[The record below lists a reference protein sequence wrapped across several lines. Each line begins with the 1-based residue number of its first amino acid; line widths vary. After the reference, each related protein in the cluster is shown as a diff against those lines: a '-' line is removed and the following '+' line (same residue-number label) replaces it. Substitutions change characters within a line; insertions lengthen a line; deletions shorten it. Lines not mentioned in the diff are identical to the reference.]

1 MKRRNFLKLGAAVSA
16 LPLIPSSM
24 LAADKLTALKK
35 NGEIL
40 TAARWGIL
48 KASVKNGKIVK
59 SAPWKITSKIPNT
72 LQNTM
77 ADLVYN
83 TRIKAPMVRK
93 SYLADPDNPKP
104 ELRGLDE
111 WVEVKYEDAIKLV
124 ARELKKTRE
133 QKGAS
138 SVFAGSYGWQSTGNV
153 HVSRTLLHRF
163 MNLTGGFTGVTGDYS
178 TGAAQVIMP
187 HVTGSNQVYEQQTS
201 WPVVLESSK
210 IVVFWGLNPI
220 STLRVA
226 WTSSDEQGFK
236 YFEQL
241 KNSDKEI
248 IIIDP
253 IKTVSGKYFEGK
265 ARWIT
270 PRPNTDVAMM
280 LGMAQ
285 YLYSQGK
292 YDKEFLQNYTVGFE
306 KFVPYLTGQS
316 DGVAKTPEWASEIC
330 DISADVI
337 KELAIK
343 FYENR
348 TMIMAGWGIQRAH
361 HGEQAHWMIVTLCA
375 MLGQIG
381 LAGGGFGFSYHYAN
395 GGAPTCAGGVIG
407 GMNAASVGVVKDGK
421 FLGLAQDQ
429 KQGGEAA
436 QAWLVNT
443 AKVAFPLARIADA
456 LLNPGKT
463 IDANGAKIT
472 YPKIDFIYWV
482 GGNPI
487 VHHQDTNTN
496 IKAWR
501 KPRTIVVNEIYWTP
515 TAKMADI
522 VFPTTTQ
529 YERNDI
535 TMSGDYSNMHI
546 IPMKQVVA
554 KQHGAKDDY
563 QIFTDLCKAYA
574 DGLAEV
580 YTDGGKTEMDWI
592 KEFYEGA
599 ASAVNA
605 NTALGIQMPSFE
617 QWWEK
622 NEPTEFY
629 ETPENAAYV
638 TFEDFRNDPVL
649 EALGTP
655 SGLIEIY
662 SDTIAAM
669 NYKDC
674 GAHPMW
680 FEPVEWL
687 GMKDKPAK
695 FHLLSIHPYDRL
707 HSQQS
712 NTSNR
717 KRYAVADREPVLIN
731 TEDAKELGIKQGD
744 LVRVYNARGEILAGA
759 NVSDDIMRGVVQIFE
774 GAWYDPNAEGLCK
787 NGNPNVLTIELP
799 TSELA
804 NGNISHTALVNIELY
819 KHKAGEDIKLTAFMP
834 PKGAK

>member
-1 MKRRNFLKLGAAVSA
+1 LE
-16 LPLIPSSM
+16 
-24 LAADKLTALKK
+24 KK
-35 NGEIL
+35 G
-40 TAARWGIL
+40 
-48 KASVKNGKIVK
+48 
-59 SAPWKITSKIPNT
+59 PN
-72 LQNTM
+72 
-77 ADLVYN
+77 
-83 TRIKAPMVRK
+83 
-93 SYLADPDNPKP
+93 KP
-104 ELRGLDE
+104 ELRGEEEFVRVSWDTALDLAAKALKE
-111 WVEVKYEDAIKLV
+111 NFDKYGSESIYGECYWWGGSGKVSWGRATTRRMLTILGGFVSED
-124 ARELKKTRE
+124 
-133 QKGAS
+133 GNY
-138 SVFAGSYGWQSTGNV
+138 SYGAG
-153 HVSRTLLHRF
+153 H
-163 MNLTGGFTGVTGDYS
+163 
-178 TGAAQVIMP
+178 VIMP
-187 HVTGSNQVYEQQTS
+187 HVIG
-201 WPVVLESSK
+201 VVEPNEAPTKWEAILRSAK
-210 IVVFWGLNPI
+210 TIVFWGSNPLTTNEI
-220 STLRVA
+220 GIGVPTHEGYDIYA
-226 WTSSDEQGFK
+226 K
-236 YFEQL
+236 L
-241 KNSDKEI
+241 KETNANGEKKIYAVDTYKNDTIRYLNSDFI
-248 IIIDP
+248 GVVP
-253 IKTVSGKYFEGK
+253 G
-265 ARWIT
+265 
-270 PRPNTDVAMM
+270 TDTAMM
-280 LGMAQ
+280 IGMCH
-285 YLYSQGK
+285 YLYENNL
-292 YDKEFLQNYTVGFE
+292 YDEAFIKKYTVGFN
-306 KFVPYLTGQS
+306 KFKDYFL
-316 DGVAKTPEWASEIC
+316 GVNDNVVKNLDWASKIC
-330 DISADVI
+330 GVSAKKLEELCVSLAKNESLIISGFA
-337 KELAIK
+337 
-343 FYENR
+343 
-348 TMIMAGWGIQRAH
+348 IQRQD
-361 HGEQAHWMIVTLCA
+361 HGEQSYWMLITLA
-375 MLGQIG
+375 SMLGHIG
-381 LAGGGFGFSYHYAN
+381 KEGCGFMTCDQGHTTSTDRFK
-395 GGAPTCAGGVIG
+395 APVLKGLSSIPSEKYTTEDSPWVKNKGYVIP
-407 GMNAASVGVVKDGK
+407 NS
-421 FLGLAQDQ
+421 
-429 KQGGEAA
+429 
-436 QAWLVNT
+436 
-443 AKVAFPLARIADA
+443 RIIDA

-463 IDANGAKIT
+463 IDANGEKIT
-472 YPKIDFIYWV
+472 YPQIDFIYWV

-522 VFPTTTQ
+522 VFPTTTE

-629 ETPENAAYV
+629 ETPESAAYV
-638 TFEDFRNDPVL
+638 SFEDFRNDPVL

-695 FHLLSIHPYDRL
+695 FHLLSLHPLDRL

-744 LVRVYNARGEILAGA
+744 LVRVFNARGEILAGA
-759 NVSDDIMRGVVQIFE
+759 NVSGDIMRGVVQIFE

-787 NGNPNVLTIELP
+787 NGNPNVLTIDLP

>member
-1 MKRRNFLKLGAAVSA
+1 MKRRNFLKLGATLSA

-133 QKGAS
+133 QKGAD

-201 WPVVLESSK
+201 WPVVLENSK
-210 IVVFWGLNPI
+210 VVVFWGLNPI

-265 ARWIT
+265 ARWIA

-285 YLYSQGK
+285 HLYSQGK

-330 DISADVI
+330 GISANVI

-522 VFPTTTQ
+522 VFPTTTE

-629 ETPENAAYV
+629 ETPESAAYV
-638 TFEDFRNDPVL
+638 SFEDFRNDPIL

-687 GMKDKPAK
+687 GMKEKPAK
-695 FHLLSIHPYDRL
+695 FHLLSLHPLDRL

-787 NGNPNVLTIELP
+787 NGNPNVLTIDLP

-804 NGNISHTALVNIELY
+804 NGNISYTALVNIELY

>member
-133 QKGAS
+133 QNGAD
-138 SVFAGSYGWQSTGNV
+138 SVFAGSYGWQSTDNV

-163 MNLTGGFTGVTGDYS
+163 MNLSGGFTGVTGDYS

-201 WPVVLESSK
+201 WPVVLENSK
-210 IVVFWGLNPI
+210 VVVFWGLNPI

-265 ARWIT
+265 ARWIA

-285 YLYSQGK
+285 HLYSQGK

-330 DISADVI
+330 GIGADVI

-522 VFPTTTQ
+522 VFPTTTE

-629 ETPENAAYV
+629 ETPESAAYV
-638 TFEDFRNDPVL
+638 SFEDFRNDPVL

-662 SDTIAAM
+662 SDTIEAM

-787 NGNPNVLTIELP
+787 NGNPNVLTIDLP

>member
-163 MNLTGGFTGVTGDYS
+163 MNLSGGFTGVTGDYS

-201 WPVVLESSK
+201 WPVVLENSK
-210 IVVFWGLNPI
+210 VVVFWGLNPI

-253 IKTVSGKYFEGK
+253 IKTVSGKYFEDK
-265 ARWIT
+265 ARWIA

-285 YLYSQGK
+285 HLYSQGK

-330 DISADVI
+330 GIGADVI

-429 KQGGEAA
+429 KQGDEAT

-443 AKVAFPLARIADA
+443 AKVAFPLARIADV

-574 DGLAEV
+574 DGLAEA

-629 ETPENAAYV
+629 ETPESAAYV
-638 TFEDFRNDPVL
+638 SFEDFRNDPVL

-695 FHLLSIHPYDRL
+695 FHLLSLHPYDRL

-759 NVSDDIMRGVVQIFE
+759 NVSDGIMRGVVQIFE

-787 NGNPNVLTIELP
+787 NGNPNVLTIDLP

-804 NGNISHTALVNIELY
+804 NGNIAHTALVNIELY

>member
-133 QKGAS
+133 QKGAD

-201 WPVVLESSK
+201 WPVVLENSK
-210 IVVFWGLNPI
+210 VVVFWGLNPI

-265 ARWIT
+265 AKWIT

-330 DISADVI
+330 GISADVI

-407 GMNAASVGVVKDGK
+407 GMNAASVGIVKDGK

-522 VFPTTTQ
+522 VFPTTTE

-554 KQHGAKDDY
+554 KQHSAKDDY

-629 ETPENAAYV
+629 ETPESAAYV

-717 KRYAVADREPVLIN
+717 KRYAVAGREPVLIN
-731 TEDAKELGIKQGD
+731 TEDAKELGVKQGD

-787 NGNPNVLTIELP
+787 NGNPNVLTIDLP

>member
-133 QKGAS
+133 QKGAD

-163 MNLTGGFTGVTGDYS
+163 MNLSGGFTGVTGDYS

-201 WPVVLESSK
+201 WPVVLENSK
-210 IVVFWGLNPI
+210 VVVFWGLNPI

-265 ARWIT
+265 AKWIA

-285 YLYSQGK
+285 HLYSQGK

-330 DISADVI
+330 GISADVI

-443 AKVAFPLARIADA
+443 AKVAFPLARIADV

-515 TAKMADI
+515 TAKMADV
-522 VFPTTTQ
+522 VFPTTTE

-554 KQHGAKDDY
+554 KQHSAKDDY

-629 ETPENAAYV
+629 ETPESAAYV

-662 SDTIAAM
+662 SDTIEAM

-695 FHLLSIHPYDRL
+695 FHLLSLHPLDRL

-717 KRYAVADREPVLIN
+717 KRYAVAGREPVLIN

-787 NGNPNVLTIELP
+787 NGNPNVLTIDLP

-804 NGNISHTALVNIELY
+804 NGNIAHTALVNIELY
-819 KHKAGEDIKLTAFMP
+819 KHKVGEDIKLTAFMP

>member
-16 LPLIPSSM
+16 LPLISSSM

-201 WPVVLESSK
+201 WPVVLENSK
-210 IVVFWGLNPI
+210 VVVFWGLNPI

-270 PRPNTDVAMM
+270 PHPNTDVAMM

-285 YLYSQGK
+285 HLYSQGK

-330 DISADVI
+330 GISADVI

-472 YPKIDFIYWV
+472 YPQIDFIYWV

-522 VFPTTTQ
+522 VFPTTTE

-554 KQHGAKDDY
+554 KQYGAKDDY

-629 ETPENAAYV
+629 ETPESAAYV

-687 GMKDKPAK
+687 GMKEKPAK
-695 FHLLSIHPYDRL
+695 FHLLSLHPLDRL

-787 NGNPNVLTIELP
+787 NGNPNVLTIDLP

>member
-133 QKGAS
+133 QKGAD

-163 MNLTGGFTGVTGDYS
+163 MNLSGGFTGVTGDYS

-187 HVTGSNQVYEQQTS
+187 YVTGSNQVYEQQTS
-201 WPVVLESSK
+201 WPVVLENSK
-210 IVVFWGLNPI
+210 VVVFWGLNPI

-253 IKTVSGKYFEGK
+253 IKTISGKYFEGK
-265 ARWIT
+265 ARWIA

-285 YLYSQGK
+285 HLYSQGK

-330 DISADVI
+330 GISADVI

-443 AKVAFPLARIADA
+443 AKVAFPLARIADV

-522 VFPTTTQ
+522 VFPTTTE

-622 NEPTEFY
+622 NEPMEFY
-629 ETPENAAYV
+629 ETPESAAYV

-695 FHLLSIHPYDRL
+695 FHLLSLHPYDRL

-787 NGNPNVLTIELP
+787 NGNPNVLTIDLP

-804 NGNISHTALVNIELY
+804 NGNIAHTALVNIELY

>member
-83 TRIKAPMVRK
+83 TRIKAPMMRK

-133 QKGAS
+133 QKGAD

-163 MNLTGGFTGVTGDYS
+163 MNLSGGFTGVTGDYS

-201 WPVVLESSK
+201 WPVVLENSK
-210 IVVFWGLNPI
+210 VVVFWGLNPI

-265 ARWIT
+265 AKWIA

-285 YLYSQGK
+285 HLYSQGK

-306 KFVPYLTGQS
+306 KFVPYLTGQN

-330 DISADVI
+330 GISADVI

-522 VFPTTTQ
+522 VFPTTTE

-605 NTALGIQMPSFE
+605 NTALGIQMSSFE

-695 FHLLSIHPYDRL
+695 FHLLSLHPLDRL

-787 NGNPNVLTIELP
+787 NGNPNVLTIDLP

-804 NGNISHTALVNIELY
+804 NGNISHTALVDIELY

>member
-77 ADLVYN
+77 ADLVCN

-133 QKGAS
+133 QKGAD

-163 MNLTGGFTGVTGDYS
+163 MNLSGGFTGVTGDYS

-201 WPVVLESSK
+201 WPVVLENSK
-210 IVVFWGLNPI
+210 VVVFWGLNPI

-265 ARWIT
+265 AKWIT

-280 LGMAQ
+280 LSMAQ
-285 YLYSQGK
+285 HLYSQGK

-330 DISADVI
+330 GISADVI

-407 GMNAASVGVVKDGK
+407 GMNAASVGIVKDGK

-522 VFPTTTQ
+522 VFPTTTE

-554 KQHGAKDDY
+554 KQYGAKDDY

-629 ETPENAAYV
+629 ETPESAAYV
-638 TFEDFRNDPVL
+638 SFEDFRNDPVL

-695 FHLLSIHPYDRL
+695 FHLLSLHPLDRL

-787 NGNPNVLTIELP
+787 NGNPNVLTIDLP

-804 NGNISHTALVNIELY
+804 NGNISHTALVDIELY

>member
-133 QKGAS
+133 QKGAD

-163 MNLTGGFTGVTGDYS
+163 MNLSGGFTGVTGDYS

-201 WPVVLESSK
+201 WPVVLENSK
-210 IVVFWGLNPI
+210 VVVFWGLNPI

-265 ARWIT
+265 ARWIA

-285 YLYSQGK
+285 HLYSQGK

-330 DISADVI
+330 GIGADVI

-522 VFPTTTQ
+522 VFPTTTE

-629 ETPENAAYV
+629 ETPESAAYV
-638 TFEDFRNDPVL
+638 SFEDFRNDPVL

-662 SDTIAAM
+662 SDTIEAM

-787 NGNPNVLTIELP
+787 NGNPNVLTIDLP

>member
-133 QKGAS
+133 QKGAD

-163 MNLTGGFTGVTGDYS
+163 MNLSGGFTGVTGDYS

-201 WPVVLESSK
+201 WPVVLENSK
-210 IVVFWGLNPI
+210 VVVFWGLNPI

-265 ARWIT
+265 ARWIA

-285 YLYSQGK
+285 HLYSQGK

-330 DISADVI
+330 GISADVI

-496 IKAWR
+496 IKAWC

-522 VFPTTTQ
+522 VFPTTTE

-629 ETPENAAYV
+629 ETPESAACV
-638 TFEDFRNDPVL
+638 SFEDFRNDPVL

-695 FHLLSIHPYDRL
+695 FHLLSLHPYDRL

-787 NGNPNVLTIELP
+787 NGNPNVLTIDLP

-804 NGNISHTALVNIELY
+804 NGNIAHTALVNIELY

>member
-1 MKRRNFLKLGAAVSA
+1 MKRRNFLKLGAAASA

-133 QKGAS
+133 QKGVS

-201 WPVVLESSK
+201 WPVVLENSK
-210 IVVFWGLNPI
+210 VVVFWGLNPI

-265 ARWIT
+265 ARWIA

-285 YLYSQGK
+285 HLYSQGK

-330 DISADVI
+330 GISADVI

-421 FLGLAQDQ
+421 FLGLAQDH

-522 VFPTTTQ
+522 VFPTTTE

-605 NTALGIQMPSFE
+605 NTALGMQMPSFE

-629 ETPENAAYV
+629 ETPESAAYV
-638 TFEDFRNDPVL
+638 SFEDFRNDPVL

-687 GMKDKPAK
+687 GMKDRPAK
-695 FHLLSIHPYDRL
+695 FHLLSLHPLDRL

-787 NGNPNVLTIELP
+787 NGNPNVLTIDLP

>member
-133 QKGAS
+133 QKGAD

-163 MNLTGGFTGVTGDYS
+163 MNLSGGFTGVTGDYS

-201 WPVVLESSK
+201 WPVVLENSK
-210 IVVFWGLNPI
+210 VVVFWGLNPI

-265 ARWIT
+265 ARWIA

-285 YLYSQGK
+285 HLYSQGK

-330 DISADVI
+330 GISADVI

-429 KQGGEAA
+429 KQGGEAT

-522 VFPTTTQ
+522 VFPTTTE

-599 ASAVNA
+599 ASAVNT

-629 ETPENAAYV
+629 ETPESAAYV
-638 TFEDFRNDPVL
+638 MFEDFRNDPVL

-687 GMKDKPAK
+687 GMKEKPAK
-695 FHLLSIHPYDRL
+695 FHLLSLHPLDRL

-759 NVSDDIMRGVVQIFE
+759 NVSGDIMRGVVQIFE

-787 NGNPNVLTIELP
+787 NGNPNVLTIDLP

-804 NGNISHTALVNIELY
+804 NGNISHTALVDIELY

>member
-133 QKGAS
+133 QKGAD

-201 WPVVLESSK
+201 WPVVLENSK
-210 IVVFWGLNPI
+210 VVVFWGLNPI

-285 YLYSQGK
+285 HLYSQGK
-292 YDKEFLQNYTVGFE
+292 YDKEFLQSYTVGFE
-306 KFVPYLTGQS
+306 KFAPYLTGQS

-330 DISADVI
+330 GISADVI

-429 KQGGEAA
+429 KQGGEAT

-443 AKVAFPLARIADA
+443 AKVTFPLARIADA

-463 IDANGAKIT
+463 IDANGEKIT
-472 YPKIDFIYWV
+472 YPQIDFIYWV

-522 VFPTTTQ
+522 VFPTTTE

-629 ETPENAAYV
+629 ETPESAAYV

-759 NVSDDIMRGVVQIFE
+759 NVSSDIMRGVVQIFE

-787 NGNPNVLTIELP
+787 NGNPNVLTIDLP

-804 NGNISHTALVNIELY
+804 NGNISHTALVDIELY

>member
-133 QKGAS
+133 QKGAD

-201 WPVVLESSK
+201 WPVVLENSK
-210 IVVFWGLNPI
+210 VVVFWGLNPI

-265 ARWIT
+265 AKWIT

-285 YLYSQGK
+285 HLYSQGK

-316 DGVAKTPEWASEIC
+316 DGIAKTPEWASEIC
-330 DISADVI
+330 GISADVI

-463 IDANGAKIT
+463 IDSNGAKIT

-522 VFPTTTQ
+522 VFPTTTE

-546 IPMKQVVA
+546 IPMKQVVV

-574 DGLAEV
+574 DGLAEA

-605 NTALGIQMPSFE
+605 NTALGVQMPSFE

-629 ETPENAAYV
+629 ETPESAAYV
-638 TFEDFRNDPVL
+638 SFEDFRNDPVL
-649 EALGTP
+649 QALGTP

-695 FHLLSIHPYDRL
+695 FHLLSLHPLDRL

-717 KRYAVADREPVLIN
+717 KRYAVAGREPVLIN

-787 NGNPNVLTIELP
+787 NGNPNVLTIDLP

-834 PKGAK
+834 PKGAR

>member
-24 LAADKLTALKK
+24 LAADKLTVLKK

-83 TRIKAPMVRK
+83 TRVKAPMVRK

-133 QKGAS
+133 QKGAD

-187 HVTGSNQVYEQQTS
+187 YVTGSNQVYEQQTS
-201 WPVVLESSK
+201 WPVVLENSK
-210 IVVFWGLNPI
+210 VVVFWGLNPI

-265 ARWIT
+265 ARWIA

-285 YLYSQGK
+285 HLYSQGK

-330 DISADVI
+330 GISADVI

-472 YPKIDFIYWV
+472 YPQIDFIYWV

-522 VFPTTTQ
+522 VFPTTTE

-554 KQHGAKDDY
+554 KQYGAKDDY

-629 ETPENAAYV
+629 ETPESAAYV
-638 TFEDFRNDPVL
+638 SFEDFRNDPVL

-695 FHLLSIHPYDRL
+695 FHLLSLHPLDRL

-717 KRYAVADREPVLIN
+717 KRYAVAGREPVLIN

-744 LVRVYNARGEILAGA
+744 MVRVYNARGEILAGA

-787 NGNPNVLTIELP
+787 NGNPNVLTIDLP

>member
-83 TRIKAPMVRK
+83 TRVKAPMVRK

-133 QKGAS
+133 QKGAD
-138 SVFAGSYGWQSTGNV
+138 SVFAGSYGWQSTGNM

-163 MNLTGGFTGVTGDYS
+163 MNLSGGFTGVTGDYS

-201 WPVVLESSK
+201 WPVVLENSK
-210 IVVFWGLNPI
+210 VVVFWGLNPI

-265 ARWIT
+265 ARWIA

-285 YLYSQGK
+285 HLYSQGK

-330 DISADVI
+330 GIGADVI

-522 VFPTTTQ
+522 VFPTTTE

-554 KQHGAKDDY
+554 KQYGAKDDY

-599 ASAVNA
+599 ASTVNA

-629 ETPENAAYV
+629 ETPESAAYV
-638 TFEDFRNDPVL
+638 SFEDFRNDPVL

-662 SDTIAAM
+662 SDAIAAM

-695 FHLLSIHPYDRL
+695 FHLLSLHPYDRL
-707 HSQQS
+707 HSQQG

-759 NVSDDIMRGVVQIFE
+759 NVSGDIMRGVVQIFE

-787 NGNPNVLTIELP
+787 NGNPNVLTIDLP

-804 NGNISHTALVNIELY
+804 NGNIAHTALVNIELY

>member
-1 MKRRNFLKLGAAVSA
+1 MKRRNFLKLSAAVSA

-24 LAADKLTALKK
+24 LAVDKLTALKK

-133 QKGAS
+133 QKGAD

-201 WPVVLESSK
+201 WPVVLENSK
-210 IVVFWGLNPI
+210 VVVFWGLNPI

-265 ARWIT
+265 ARWIA

-285 YLYSQGK
+285 HLYSQGK

-330 DISADVI
+330 GISADVI

-522 VFPTTTQ
+522 VFPTTTE

-574 DGLAEV
+574 DGLAEA

-629 ETPENAAYV
+629 ETPESAAYV
-638 TFEDFRNDPVL
+638 SFEDFRNDPVL

-687 GMKDKPAK
+687 GMKDKSAK
-695 FHLLSIHPYDRL
+695 FHLLSLHPLDRL

-759 NVSDDIMRGVVQIFE
+759 NVSGDIMRGVVQIFE

-787 NGNPNVLTIELP
+787 NGNPNVLTIDLP

-804 NGNISHTALVNIELY
+804 NGNIAHTALVNIELY

>member
-133 QKGAS
+133 QKGAD

-163 MNLTGGFTGVTGDYS
+163 MNLSGGFTGVTGDYS

-253 IKTVSGKYFEGK
+253 IKTISGKYFEGK
-265 ARWIT
+265 AKWIA

-285 YLYSQGK
+285 HLYSQGK

-330 DISADVI
+330 GISADVI

-395 GGAPTCAGGVIG
+395 GGAPTCAGSVIG

-605 NTALGIQMPSFE
+605 NTALGMQMPSFE

-629 ETPENAAYV
+629 ETPESAAYV

-695 FHLLSIHPYDRL
+695 FHLLSLHPLDRL

-717 KRYAVADREPVLIN
+717 KRYAVAGREPVLIN

-744 LVRVYNARGEILAGA
+744 LVRVFNARGEILAGA
-759 NVSDDIMRGVVQIFE
+759 NVSSDIMRGVVQIFE

-787 NGNPNVLTIELP
+787 NGNPNVLTIDLP

-804 NGNISHTALVNIELY
+804 NGNISHTALVDIELY

>member
-1 MKRRNFLKLGAAVSA
+1 MKRRNFLKLGATLSA

-133 QKGAS
+133 QKGAD

-163 MNLTGGFTGVTGDYS
+163 MNLSGGFTGVTGDYS

-201 WPVVLESSK
+201 WPVVLENSK
-210 IVVFWGLNPI
+210 VVVFWGLNPI

-265 ARWIT
+265 ARWIA

-285 YLYSQGK
+285 HLYSQGK

-330 DISADVI
+330 GISANVI

-522 VFPTTTQ
+522 VFPTTTE

-629 ETPENAAYV
+629 ETPESAAYV
-638 TFEDFRNDPVL
+638 SFEDFRNDPIL

-687 GMKDKPAK
+687 GMKEKPAK
-695 FHLLSIHPYDRL
+695 FHLLSLHPLDRL

-787 NGNPNVLTIELP
+787 NGNPNVLTIDLP

-804 NGNISHTALVNIELY
+804 NGNISYTALVNIELY

>member
-1 MKRRNFLKLGAAVSA
+1 M
-16 LPLIPSSM
+16 
-24 LAADKLTALKK
+24 
-35 NGEIL
+35 
-40 TAARWGIL
+40 
-48 KASVKNGKIVK
+48 
-59 SAPWKITSKIPNT
+59 
-72 LQNTM
+72 
-77 ADLVYN
+77 
-83 TRIKAPMVRK
+83 
-93 SYLADPDNPKP
+93 
-104 ELRGLDE
+104 
-111 WVEVKYEDAIKLV
+111 
-124 ARELKKTRE
+124 
-133 QKGAS
+133 
-138 SVFAGSYGWQSTGNV
+138 
-153 HVSRTLLHRF
+153 
-163 MNLTGGFTGVTGDYS
+163 
-178 TGAAQVIMP
+178 
-187 HVTGSNQVYEQQTS
+187 
-201 WPVVLESSK
+201 
-210 IVVFWGLNPI
+210 
-220 STLRVA
+220 A

-265 ARWIT
+265 ARWIA

-285 YLYSQGK
+285 HLYSQGK

-330 DISADVI
+330 GISADVI

-522 VFPTTTQ
+522 VFPTTTE

-574 DGLAEV
+574 DGLAEA

-629 ETPENAAYV
+629 ETPESAAYV
-638 TFEDFRNDPVL
+638 SFEDFRNDPVL

-687 GMKDKPAK
+687 GMKDKSAK
-695 FHLLSIHPYDRL
+695 FHLLSLHPLDRL

-759 NVSDDIMRGVVQIFE
+759 NVSGDIMRGVVQIFE

-787 NGNPNVLTIELP
+787 NGNPNVLTIDLP

-804 NGNISHTALVNIELY
+804 NGNIAHTALVNIELY

>member
-1 MKRRNFLKLGAAVSA
+1 MKRRNFLKLGAAASA

-201 WPVVLESSK
+201 WPVVLENSK
-210 IVVFWGLNPI
+210 VVVFWGLNPI

-241 KNSDKEI
+241 KDSDKEI

-265 ARWIT
+265 AKWIA

-285 YLYSQGK
+285 HLYSQGK

-330 DISADVI
+330 GISADVI

-443 AKVAFPLARIADA
+443 AKVAFPLARIADV

-487 VHHQDTNTN
+487 VHHQDTNAN

-515 TAKMADI
+515 TAKIADI

-574 DGLAEV
+574 DGLAEA

-695 FHLLSIHPYDRL
+695 FHLLSLHPLDRL

-744 LVRVYNARGEILAGA
+744 LVRVFNARGEILAGA
-759 NVSDDIMRGVVQIFE
+759 NVSGDIMRGVVQIFE

-787 NGNPNVLTIELP
+787 NGNPNVLTIDLP

-804 NGNISHTALVNIELY
+804 NGNISHTALVDIELY

>member
-1 MKRRNFLKLGAAVSA
+1 MKRRNFLKLGATLSA

-133 QKGAS
+133 QKGAD

-201 WPVVLESSK
+201 WPVVLENSK
-210 IVVFWGLNPI
+210 VVVFWGLNPI

-265 ARWIT
+265 ARWIA

-285 YLYSQGK
+285 HLYSQGK

-330 DISADVI
+330 GIGADVI

-429 KQGGEAA
+429 KQDGEAA

-463 IDANGAKIT
+463 IDANGTKIT

-522 VFPTTTQ
+522 VFPTTTE

-605 NTALGIQMPSFE
+605 NTALGIQMSSFE

-629 ETPENAAYV
+629 ETPESAAYV
-638 TFEDFRNDPVL
+638 SFEDFRNDPVL

-695 FHLLSIHPYDRL
+695 FHLLSLHPYDRL

-787 NGNPNVLTIELP
+787 NGNPNVLTIDLP
-799 TSELA
+799 TSEIA
-804 NGNISHTALVNIELY
+804 NGNIAHTALVNIELY

>member
-1 MKRRNFLKLGAAVSA
+1 MKRRNFLKLGATLSA

-163 MNLTGGFTGVTGDYS
+163 MNLSGGFTGVTGDYS

-187 HVTGSNQVYEQQTS
+187 YVTGSNQVYEQQTS
-201 WPVVLESSK
+201 WPVVLENSK
-210 IVVFWGLNPI
+210 VVVFWGLNPI

-265 ARWIT
+265 ARWIA

-285 YLYSQGK
+285 HLYSQGK

-330 DISADVI
+330 GISADVI

-429 KQGGEAA
+429 KQGGEAT

-443 AKVAFPLARIADA
+443 AKVTFPLARIADV

-472 YPKIDFIYWV
+472 YPQIDFIYWV

-522 VFPTTTQ
+522 VFPTTTE

-629 ETPENAAYV
+629 ETPESAAYV
-638 TFEDFRNDPVL
+638 SFEDFRNDPVL

-695 FHLLSIHPYDRL
+695 FHLLSLHPLDRL

-787 NGNPNVLTIELP
+787 NGNPNVLTIDLP

-804 NGNISHTALVNIELY
+804 NGNISHTALVDIELY

>member
-133 QKGAS
+133 QKGAD

-163 MNLTGGFTGVTGDYS
+163 MNLSGGFTGVTGDYS

-187 HVTGSNQVYEQQTS
+187 YVTGSNQVYEQQTS
-201 WPVVLESSK
+201 WPVVLENSK
-210 IVVFWGLNPI
+210 VVVFWGLNPI

-241 KNSDKEI
+241 KNSNKEI

-265 ARWIT
+265 AKWIT

-285 YLYSQGK
+285 HLYSQGK

-330 DISADVI
+330 GISADVI

-361 HGEQAHWMIVTLCA
+361 HGEQ
-375 MLGQIG
+375 
-381 LAGGGFGFSYHYAN
+381 
-395 GGAPTCAGGVIG
+395 GALDDRDFVRDARTDRTC
-407 GMNAASVGVVKDGK
+407 
-421 FLGLAQDQ
+421 
-429 KQGGEAA
+429 
-436 QAWLVNT
+436 
-443 AKVAFPLARIADA
+443 R
-456 LLNPGKT
+456 
-463 IDANGAKIT
+463 
-472 YPKIDFIYWV
+472 
-482 GGNPI
+482 
-487 VHHQDTNTN
+487 
-496 IKAWR
+496 R
-501 KPRTIVVNEIYWTP
+501 
-515 TAKMADI
+515 
-522 VFPTTTQ
+522 
-529 YERNDI
+529 
-535 TMSGDYSNMHI
+535 
-546 IPMKQVVA
+546 
-554 KQHGAKDDY
+554 
-563 QIFTDLCKAYA
+563 
-574 DGLAEV
+574 
-580 YTDGGKTEMDWI
+580 
-592 KEFYEGA
+592 
-599 ASAVNA
+599 
-605 NTALGIQMPSFE
+605 
-617 QWWEK
+617 
-622 NEPTEFY
+622 
-629 ETPENAAYV
+629 
-638 TFEDFRNDPVL
+638 
-649 EALGTP
+649 
-655 SGLIEIY
+655 
-662 SDTIAAM
+662 
-669 NYKDC
+669 
-674 GAHPMW
+674 
-680 FEPVEWL
+680 
-687 GMKDKPAK
+687 
-695 FHLLSIHPYDRL
+695 RL
-707 HSQQS
+707 
-712 NTSNR
+712 R
-717 KRYAVADREPVLIN
+717 L
-731 TEDAKELGIKQGD
+731 
-744 LVRVYNARGEILAGA
+744 
-759 NVSDDIMRGVVQIFE
+759 
-774 GAWYDPNAEGLCK
+774 
-787 NGNPNVLTIELP
+787 
-799 TSELA
+799 
-804 NGNISHTALVNIELY
+804 
-819 KHKAGEDIKLTAFMP
+819 
-834 PKGAK
+834 

>member
-83 TRIKAPMVRK
+83 TRIKAPMMRK

-133 QKGAS
+133 QKGAD

-163 MNLTGGFTGVTGDYS
+163 MNLSGGFTGVTGDYS

-201 WPVVLESSK
+201 WPVVLENSK
-210 IVVFWGLNPI
+210 VVVFWGLNPI

-265 ARWIT
+265 AKWIT

-285 YLYSQGK
+285 HLYSQGK

-330 DISADVI
+330 GISADVI

-407 GMNAASVGVVKDGK
+407 GMNAASVGIVKDGK

-463 IDANGAKIT
+463 IDANGTKIT

-522 VFPTTTQ
+522 VFPTTTE

-605 NTALGIQMPSFE
+605 NTALGIQMSSFE

-695 FHLLSIHPYDRL
+695 FHLLSLHPLDRL

-787 NGNPNVLTIELP
+787 NGNPNVLTIDLP

-804 NGNISHTALVNIELY
+804 NGNISHTALVDIELY

>member
-201 WPVVLESSK
+201 WPVVLENSK
-210 IVVFWGLNPI
+210 VVVFWGLNPI

-265 ARWIT
+265 ARWIA

-330 DISADVI
+330 GISADVI

-436 QAWLVNT
+436 QAWLANT
-443 AKVAFPLARIADA
+443 AKVAFPLARIADV

-522 VFPTTTQ
+522 VFPTTTE

-629 ETPENAAYV
+629 ETPESAAYV
-638 TFEDFRNDPVL
+638 SFEDFRNDPVL

-695 FHLLSIHPYDRL
+695 FHLLSLHPYDRL

-787 NGNPNVLTIELP
+787 NGNPNVLTIDLP

-804 NGNISHTALVNIELY
+804 NGNIAHTALVNIELY

-834 PKGAK
+834 PKGAR

>member
-48 KASVKNGKIVK
+48 KVSVKNGKIVK

-163 MNLTGGFTGVTGDYS
+163 MNLSGGFTGVTGDYS

-201 WPVVLESSK
+201 WPVVLENSK
-210 IVVFWGLNPI
+210 VVVFWGLNPI

-265 ARWIT
+265 ARWIA

-285 YLYSQGK
+285 HLYSQGK

-330 DISADVI
+330 GIGADVI

-443 AKVAFPLARIADA
+443 AKVAFPLARIADV

-472 YPKIDFIYWV
+472 YPQIDFIYWV

-522 VFPTTTQ
+522 VFPTTTE

-629 ETPENAAYV
+629 ETPESAAYV
-638 TFEDFRNDPVL
+638 SFEDFRNDPVL

-695 FHLLSIHPYDRL
+695 FHLLSLHPLDRL

-744 LVRVYNARGEILAGA
+744 LVRVFNARGEILAGA

-787 NGNPNVLTIELP
+787 NGNPNVLTIDLP

>member
-111 WVEVKYEDAIKLV
+111 WIEVKYEDAIKLV

-133 QKGAS
+133 QKGVD

-163 MNLTGGFTGVTGDYS
+163 MNLSGGFTGVTGDYS

-201 WPVVLESSK
+201 WPVVLENSK
-210 IVVFWGLNPI
+210 VVVFWGLNPI

-285 YLYSQGK
+285 HLYSQGK

-330 DISADVI
+330 GISADVI

-463 IDANGAKIT
+463 IDANGEKIT
-472 YPKIDFIYWV
+472 YPQIDFIYWV

-522 VFPTTTQ
+522 VFPTTTE

-629 ETPENAAYV
+629 ETPESAAYV

-695 FHLLSIHPYDRL
+695 FHLLSLHPLDRL

-759 NVSDDIMRGVVQIFE
+759 NVSSDIMRGVVQIFE

-787 NGNPNVLTIELP
+787 NGNPNVLTIDLP

-804 NGNISHTALVNIELY
+804 NGNIAHTALVNIELY

>member
-133 QKGAS
+133 QKGAD

-201 WPVVLESSK
+201 WPVVLENSK
-210 IVVFWGLNPI
+210 VVVFWGLNPI

-265 ARWIT
+265 ARWIA

-285 YLYSQGK
+285 HLYSQGK

-330 DISADVI
+330 GISADVI

-395 GGAPTCAGGVIG
+395 GGAPTCAGSVIG

-421 FLGLAQDQ
+421 FLGLAQDH

-522 VFPTTTQ
+522 VFPTTTE

-605 NTALGIQMPSFE
+605 NTALGMQMPSFE

-629 ETPENAAYV
+629 ETPESAAYV
-638 TFEDFRNDPVL
+638 SFEDFRNDPVL

-759 NVSDDIMRGVVQIFE
+759 NVSGDIMRGVVQIFE

-787 NGNPNVLTIELP
+787 NGNPNVLTIDLP

-804 NGNISHTALVNIELY
+804 NGNIAHTALVNIELY

>member
-1 MKRRNFLKLGAAVSA
+1 MKRRNFLKLGATLSA

-83 TRIKAPMVRK
+83 TRVKAPMVRK

-133 QKGAS
+133 QKGAD

-163 MNLTGGFTGVTGDYS
+163 MNLSGGFTGVTGDYS

-201 WPVVLESSK
+201 WPVVLENSK
-210 IVVFWGLNPI
+210 VVVFWGLNPI

-265 ARWIT
+265 AKWIA

-285 YLYSQGK
+285 HLYSQGK

-330 DISADVI
+330 GIGADLI

-463 IDANGAKIT
+463 IDANGVKIT

-522 VFPTTTQ
+522 VFPTTTE

-554 KQHGAKDDY
+554 KQYGAKDDY

-629 ETPENAAYV
+629 ETPESAAYV
-638 TFEDFRNDPVL
+638 SFEDFRNDPVL

-695 FHLLSIHPYDRL
+695 FHLLSLHPLDRL

-787 NGNPNVLTIELP
+787 NGNPNVLTIDLP

-804 NGNISHTALVNIELY
+804 NGNIAHTALVNIELY

>member
-83 TRIKAPMVRK
+83 TRVKAPMVRK

-163 MNLTGGFTGVTGDYS
+163 MNLSGGFTGVTGDYS

-201 WPVVLESSK
+201 WPVVLENSK
-210 IVVFWGLNPI
+210 VVVFWGLNPI

-265 ARWIT
+265 ARWIA

-285 YLYSQGK
+285 HLYSQGK

-330 DISADVI
+330 GISADVI

-443 AKVAFPLARIADA
+443 AKVTFPLARIADV

-522 VFPTTTQ
+522 VFPTTTE

-629 ETPENAAYV
+629 ETPESAAYV
-638 TFEDFRNDPVL
+638 SFEDFRNDPVL

-695 FHLLSIHPYDRL
+695 FHLLSLHPLDRL

-787 NGNPNVLTIELP
+787 NGNPNVLTIDLP

-804 NGNISHTALVNIELY
+804 NGNIAHTALVNIELY

>member
-163 MNLTGGFTGVTGDYS
+163 MNLSGGFTGVTGDYS

-201 WPVVLESSK
+201 WPVVLENSK
-210 IVVFWGLNPI
+210 VVVFWGLNPI

-270 PRPNTDVAMM
+270 PRPNTDVGMM

-285 YLYSQGK
+285 HLYSQGK

-330 DISADVI
+330 GISADVI

-407 GMNAASVGVVKDGK
+407 GMNAASVGIVKDGK

-472 YPKIDFIYWV
+472 YPQIDFIYWV

-522 VFPTTTQ
+522 VFPTTTE

-638 TFEDFRNDPVL
+638 SFEDFRNDPVL

-662 SDTIAAM
+662 SDTIEAM

-695 FHLLSIHPYDRL
+695 FHLLSLHPYDRL

-787 NGNPNVLTIELP
+787 NGNPNVLTIDLP

-804 NGNISHTALVNIELY
+804 NGNIAHTALVNIELY

>member
-163 MNLTGGFTGVTGDYS
+163 MNLSGGFTGVTGDYS

-201 WPVVLESSK
+201 WPVVLENSK
-210 IVVFWGLNPI
+210 VVVFWGLNPI

-226 WTSSDEQGFK
+226 WTSSDEQGIK

-270 PRPNTDVAMM
+270 PRPNTDVGMM

-285 YLYSQGK
+285 HLYSQGK

-330 DISADVI
+330 GISADVI

-407 GMNAASVGVVKDGK
+407 GMNAASVGIVKDGK

-472 YPKIDFIYWV
+472 YPQIDFIYWV

-522 VFPTTTQ
+522 VFPTTTE

-638 TFEDFRNDPVL
+638 SFEDFRNDPVL

-662 SDTIAAM
+662 SDTIEAM

-695 FHLLSIHPYDRL
+695 FHLLSLHPYDRL

-787 NGNPNVLTIELP
+787 NGNPNVLTIDLP

-804 NGNISHTALVNIELY
+804 NGNIAHTALVDIELY

>member
-133 QKGAS
+133 QKGAD

-163 MNLTGGFTGVTGDYS
+163 MNLSGGFTGVTGDYS

-187 HVTGSNQVYEQQTS
+187 YVTGSNQVYEQQTS
-201 WPVVLESSK
+201 WPVVLENSK
-210 IVVFWGLNPI
+210 VVVFWGLNPI

-265 ARWIT
+265 ARWIA

-285 YLYSQGK
+285 HLYSQGK

-316 DGVAKTPEWASEIC
+316 DGVVKTPEWASEIC
-330 DISADVI
+330 GISADVI

-522 VFPTTTQ
+522 VFPTTTE

-605 NTALGIQMPSFE
+605 NTALGMQMPSFE

-629 ETPENAAYV
+629 ETPESAAYV
-638 TFEDFRNDPVL
+638 SFEDFRNDPVL

-695 FHLLSIHPYDRL
+695 FHLLSLHPLDRL

-759 NVSDDIMRGVVQIFE
+759 NVSSDIMRGVVQIFE

-787 NGNPNVLTIELP
+787 NGNPNVLTIDLP

>member
-1 MKRRNFLKLGAAVSA
+1 MKRRNFLKLGATLSA

-133 QKGAS
+133 QKGAD

-163 MNLTGGFTGVTGDYS
+163 MNLSDGFTGVTGDYS

-201 WPVVLESSK
+201 WPVVLENSK
-210 IVVFWGLNPI
+210 VVVFWGLNPI

-265 ARWIT
+265 ARWIA

-280 LGMAQ
+280 LGIAQ
-285 YLYSQGK
+285 HLYSQGK

-330 DISADVI
+330 GIGADVI

-443 AKVAFPLARIADA
+443 AKVAFPLARIADV

-574 DGLAEV
+574 DGLAEA

-629 ETPENAAYV
+629 ETPESAAYV

-695 FHLLSIHPYDRL
+695 FHLLSLHPYDRL

-787 NGNPNVLTIELP
+787 NGNPNVLTIDLP

-804 NGNISHTALVNIELY
+804 NGNIAHTALVNIELY

>member
-133 QKGAS
+133 QKGAN

-163 MNLTGGFTGVTGDYS
+163 MNLSGGFTGVTGDYS

-210 IVVFWGLNPI
+210 VVVFWGLNPI

-265 ARWIT
+265 AKWIA

-285 YLYSQGK
+285 HLYSQGK
-292 YDKEFLQNYTVGFE
+292 YDKGFLQNYTVGFE

-330 DISADVI
+330 GISADVI

-429 KQGGEAA
+429 KQGGEAT
-436 QAWLVNT
+436 QAWLANT
-443 AKVAFPLARIADA
+443 AKVAFPLARIADV

-522 VFPTTTQ
+522 VFPTTTE

-629 ETPENAAYV
+629 ETPESAAYV
-638 TFEDFRNDPVL
+638 SFEDFRNDPVL

-695 FHLLSIHPYDRL
+695 FHLLSLHPLDRL

-744 LVRVYNARGEILAGA
+744 LVRVFNARGEILAGA
-759 NVSDDIMRGVVQIFE
+759 NVSGDIMRGVVQIFE

-787 NGNPNVLTIELP
+787 NGNPNVLTIDLP

-804 NGNISHTALVNIELY
+804 NGNISHTALVDIELY

-834 PKGAK
+834 PKGVK